1 MREIDYDEAWDVI
14 ADDVDSLVE
23 NVCEGYEKEVLEYLD
38 LAEVEEQLKAYK
50 KAYSILM
57 DWFDYIPEE
66 NQLEVHSKLGELG
79 L

>member
-23 NVCEGYEKEVLEYLD
+23 NVCENYEEEVLEYLD
-38 LAEVEEQLKAYK
+38 LAEAEEQLKIYK
-50 KAYSILM
+50 KAFDVVM
-57 DWFDYIPEE
+57 DYFDELSEE
-66 NQLEVHSKLGELG
+66 SRVELDEKLKELG

>member
-23 NVCEGYEKEVLEYLD
+23 NVCENYEEEVLEYLD
-38 LAEVEEQLKAYK
+38 LAEAEEQLKIYK
-50 KAYSILM
+50 KAFDVVM
-57 DWFDYIPEE
+57 DYFDELSEE
-66 NQLEVHSKLGELG
+66 SRQEIHDQLEGLG

>member
-23 NVCEGYEKEVLEYLD
+23 NVCENYEEEVLEYLD
-38 LAEVEEQLKAYK
+38 LAEAEEQLKIYK
-50 KAYSILM
+50 KAFDVVM
-57 DWFDYIPEE
+57 DNFDELSEE
-66 NQLEVHSKLGELG
+66 SKAEIDCVLKELG